1 MAAECEAALRVLL
14 DCDCLAWL
22 CDCCRLMPGSNCAA
36 LHVKQ
41 CKEQRGGLPSPG
53 CH

>member
-1 MAAECEAALRVLL
+1 MAAGCEAALRVLL
-14 DCDCLAWL
+14 DCHCR
-22 CDCCRLMPGSNCAA
+22 RLMPGSNSAA

-41 CKEQRGGLPSPG
+41 CKEQHEGLPSPG